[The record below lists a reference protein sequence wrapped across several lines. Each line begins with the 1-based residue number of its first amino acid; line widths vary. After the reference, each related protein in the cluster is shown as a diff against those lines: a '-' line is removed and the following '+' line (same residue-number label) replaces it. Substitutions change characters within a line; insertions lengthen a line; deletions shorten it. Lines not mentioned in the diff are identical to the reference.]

1 MKRLFTFILVLL
13 PWFISGLLFSSN
25 LDFYNII
32 NKPPF
37 ALPNFLFGPVWT
49 ILYILVAISVTIL
62 IYSNYIR
69 YEKDYLKALISNYIF
84 NQLYLFCFFSLKSPF
99 LGFIDTV
106 LIFITSL
113 FLYYET
119 KELNKKA
126 AYLLLPYV
134 FFNIYAVILSLSIYF
149 LNL

>member
-1 MKRLFTFILVLL
+1 MKRLFTFILILL
-13 PWFISGLLFSSN
+13 PWFISGLLFSNN
-25 LDFYNII
+25 LDFYNVIS
-32 NKPPF
+32 KPSF
-37 ALPNFLFGPVWT
+37 ALPKFLFGPVWT

-62 IYSNYIR
+62 IYSNYIK
-69 YEKDYLKALISNYIF
+69 YEKDYFKALISNYIF
-84 NQLYLFCFFSLKSPF
+84 NQLYLFCFFSLQSPF
-99 LGFIDTV
+99 LGFIDSV

-126 AYLLLPYV
+126 AYFLLPYV